1 LPLKRQVKVGWRVW
15 GWVNFSV
22 HYESDVVLGF
32 GQILAHKLAHAKRSN
47 QSKSFSVKV
56 LGFFG
61 KP

>member
-32 GQILAHKLAHAKRSN
+32 GEI
-47 QSKSFSVKV
+47 
-56 LGFFG
+56 
-61 KP
+61 